1 METVASKIYQ
11 NIKEKIIEGTLSPGV
26 RITEQGIAESFKSSR
41 TPVREAIR
49 GLAADGFLIV
59 KANST
64 TVVRGWEQE
73 EIIELFTLRSML
85 ESELAAMAAINIT
98 PQDIQKLVLI
108 QTEIERQGPNISAEN
123 TARITPLNRDFH
135 QIIHCAAQSE
145 RLVDLLQNTIEV
157 PIVQQTFR
165 RYNPAVLARSFGHHR
180 ELIDALDSRDA
191 SWAKSVMNSHIRNA
205 KRVLMATQST
215 WAAQLQ
221 PVPSSVT
228 T

>member
-135 QIIHCAAQSE
+135 QIIHRAAQSE

-165 RYNPAVLARSFGHHR
+165 RYNPAEMARSFGHHR

>member
-135 QIIHCAAQSE
+135 QIIHRAAQSE

-165 RYNPAVLARSFGHHR
+165 RYNPAEMARSFGHHR

-221 PVPSSVT
+221 PVPSCVT

>member
-165 RYNPAVLARSFGHHR
+165 RYNPAEMARSFGHHR

>member
-1 METVASKIYQ
+1 METVANKIYQ

-64 TVVRGWEQE
+64 TVVRGWGQE

-108 QTEIERQGPNISAEN
+108 QTEIELQGPNISAEN

-135 QIIHCAAQSE
+135 QIIHVAAQSE

-165 RYNPAVLARSFGHHR
+165 RYNPAEMTRSFGHHR

-221 PVPSSVT
+221 HVPSSVT

>member
-145 RLVDLLQNTIEV
+145 RLVGLLQNTIEV

-165 RYNPAVLARSFGHHR
+165 RYNPAEMARSFGHHR